1 MEQVQTELSDGVLR
15 IALNRPEKKN
25 ALTSAMYEALSEAVE
40 QGEGDSAVRALLL
53 HGNGDSFSAGND
65 LDDFLQKPWNG
76 QAMPP
81 AERFIRAVAGA
92 LKPVIAAVHGAAVGI
107 GTTILLHCDLVYAAE
122 NTKFLMPFVNL
133 GIVPEAA
140 STLLLPATIGHQR
153 AAALLMLG
161 EPLNAQRAFELG
173 MVNAVLLQDEV
184 LTTALAAARK
194 LVEKPAGALQACKQ
208 MLKTHSKAEIDR
220 TIRAEVLTI
229 AARLDAP
236 ETQEALRAFLEKR
249 KPDFAKF
256 R

>member
-1 MEQVQTELSDGVLR
+1 MEQVQTELGGGVLR

-40 QGEGDSAVRALLL
+40 QGEGDSAVRVLLL
-53 HGNGDSFSAGND
+53 HGNGDSFTAGND

-161 EPLNAQRAFELG
+161 EPLSAQRAFELG

-184 LTTALAAARK
+184 LPTALAAARK

-208 MLKTHSKAEIDR
+208 MLKKHSKAEIDR

-236 ETQEALRAFLEKR
+236 ETQEALRAFLGKR